1 MVVTLKTGMLR
12 NRYGSS
18 TTQVSS
24 KIFTSAS
31 RAVVSHPTE
40 GDVHLPPLPRKKSQP
55 PGFSSL
61 PQHSWVLHEVV
72 LPWGGR
78 KEVSAGVN
86 SPASLSEREQEQ
98 FCQTTEQRIHYS
110 LYGRTHRV
118 AVSDTKHKTWQKTS
132 DFFPHPTSA
141 SNTTNTPISRI
152 SMTTEP
158 Q

>member
-24 KIFTSAS
+24 KIFTNAS
-31 RAVVSHPTE
+31 RVVVSHPTE
-40 GDVHLPPLPRKKSQP
+40 GDVHLPPLPCEKSQP

-98 FCQTTEQRIHYS
+98 FCQTTEQRIHYMAEPTGLLS
-110 LYGRTHRV
+110 VTLNTKPGR
-118 AVSDTKHKTWQKTS
+118 KPQTS
-132 DFFPHPTSA
+132 SHILPLPA
-141 SNTTNTPISRI
+141 TPLTPPS
-152 SMTTEP
+152 P
-158 Q
+158 GYP